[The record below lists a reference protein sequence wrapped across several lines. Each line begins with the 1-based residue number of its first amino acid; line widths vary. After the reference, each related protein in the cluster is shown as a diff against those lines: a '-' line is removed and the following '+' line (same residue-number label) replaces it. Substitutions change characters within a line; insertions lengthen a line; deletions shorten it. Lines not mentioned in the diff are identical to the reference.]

1 MEVGQVSLETMVTKK
16 KNFWFGKK
24 VLVTGHTGFKGSWLS
39 LWLNYLG
46 ANLIGLSLDPEGP
59 KSIYEQIRLSE
70 LMDSLRGDIR
80 NKDVTDKI
88 VKKYQPEVIFHLAAQ
103 PLVRKSYEDPLSTF
117 TTNVIGTANLLESAK
132 LSDVLKIIV
141 VVTSDK
147 CYQNLEINKRFKETD
162 PLGGNDPYSSS
173 KACAELV
180 SLSYRESFLKD
191 LNISLATA
199 RAGNVIGGGDWS
211 EDRLIPDLIKA
222 VESGNHVKIRN
233 PKAIRP
239 WQHVLEPL
247 CGYLRLAQKLWD
259 DDSYSSAWNFG
270 PNTQDEKNV
279 EWVVNY
285 FLEKFQLKDLWVLD
299 QDVNPPEAF
308 YLKLNSKKAKSLLNW
323 KPKWNL
329 STTLDN
335 TYDWYEQSFS
345 TENMQEFSVNQINM
359 YQEG

>member
-233 PKAIRP
+233 HKAIRP

-259 DDSYSSAWNFG
+259 DDSISYEPESNL
-270 PNTQDEKNV
+270 P
-279 EWVVNY
+279 
-285 FLEKFQLKDLWVLD
+285 LEKDYKYQMKLLKTQLQMVLD
-299 QDVNPPEAF
+299 DDRGKQDITKRVEVLEIENNI
-308 YLKLNSKKAKSLLNW
+308 LKETNKFLKETIEDIGILTK
-323 KPKWNL
+323 
-329 STTLDN
+329 
-335 TYDWYEQSFS
+335 E
-345 TENMQEFSVNQINM
+345 
-359 YQEG
+359 